1 MRAVNLIPTDE
12 RGGSGI
18 TAGRSGG
25 SAYVVLVLLG
35 GLAACA
41 LIYGLSAR
49 QISSRKTQI
58 SSLTA
63 QARQAQARAAV
74 LAPYTSFIAM
84 REQRVQAVSQLV
96 DSRFDWA
103 QAFHELGRVL
113 PPNKVSLT
121 SLDGT
126 VGSTSSTLGPP
137 AGPKGA
143 ASSSAGAAATAT
155 TATATVT
162 SATPPGSVPVFTLT
176 GCATSQAEV
185 ALMLERLRLI
195 AGVSEVTL
203 QSSTKTGSAAAGGAG
218 AGGAGG
224 AACASGD
231 PEFNAQVTF
240 DALPSTPAA
249 SPSGSG
255 TSVSASVSGVGASA
269 PASGAVR

>member
-25 SAYVVLVLLG
+25 SVYIVLVLLG
-35 GLAACA
+35 GLAVCA
-41 LIYGLSAR
+41 LLYGLSAR

-63 QARQAQARAAV
+63 QARQAQAHATL

-84 REQRVQAVSQLV
+84 RAQRVQAVSELV

-126 VGSTSSTLGPP
+126 VGSTASSTLGPP
-137 AGPKGA
+137 AGPKSA
-143 ASSSAGAAATAT
+143 ASSSAG
-155 TATATVT
+155 ATATVT
-162 SATPPGSVPVFTLT
+162 SATPPGSVPVFTIT

-195 AGVSEVTL
+195 AGVSEVKL
-203 QSSTKTGSAAAGGAG
+203 QSSTKSGSAAAGGTGASG
-218 AGGAGG
+218 AGGSG
-224 AACASGD
+224 CESGD

-240 DALPSTPAA
+240 EALPSTPAA
-249 SPSGSG
+249 SSSGSG
-255 TSVSASVSGVGASA
+255 ASVTASVSNGASA
-269 PASGAVR
+269 PAPGAVR

>member
-1 MRAVNLIPTDE
+1 MKAVNLIPTDE

-25 SAYVVLVLLG
+25 SVYVVLVLLG
-35 GLAACA
+35 GLAGCA
-41 LIYGLSAR
+41 LLYGLSTR
-49 QISSRKTQI
+49 QISSRKAQI

-63 QARQAQARAAV
+63 RARQAQARATL

-84 REQRVQAVSQLV
+84 REQRIQAVSQLV

-126 VGSTSSTLGPP
+126 VGSTSSSTLAPP
-137 AGPKGA
+137 TGPKAA
-143 ASSSAGAAATAT
+143 ASSSAGAAT
-155 TATATVT
+155 TATVT
-162 SATPPGSVPVFTLT
+162 SATPPGSVPVFTIT

-195 AGVSEVTL
+195 AGVSEVKL
-203 QSSTKTGSAAAGGAG
+203 QSSTKSGSAAAGGTGASG
-218 AGGAGG
+218 AGGSG
-224 AACASGD
+224 CESGD

-255 TSVSASVSGVGASA
+255 TSVTAAASDGASA
-269 PASGAVR
+269 PVSGAVR

>member
-1 MRAVNLIPTDE
+1 MKAVNLIPTDE

-25 SAYVVLVLLG
+25 SVYVVLVLLG

-41 LIYGLSAR
+41 LLYGLSAR
-49 QISSRKTQI
+49 QISSRKAQI

-63 QARQAQARAAV
+63 RARQAQARATL

-103 QAFHELGRVL
+103 QAFHELGRVM

-126 VGSTSSTLGPP
+126 VGSTSSSTLAPP
-137 AGPKGA
+137 TGPKA
-143 ASSSAGAAATAT
+143 AASAGAAT
-155 TATATVT
+155 TATVT
-162 SATPPGSVPVFTLT
+162 SATPPGSVPVFTIT

-195 AGVSEVTL
+195 AGVSEVKL
-203 QSSTKTGSAAAGGAG
+203 QSSTKSGSAAAGGTGASG
-218 AGGAGG
+218 AGSSG
-224 AACASGD
+224 CESGD

-255 TSVSASVSGVGASA
+255 TSVTASVSAGASA
-269 PASGAVR
+269 PAPGAVR